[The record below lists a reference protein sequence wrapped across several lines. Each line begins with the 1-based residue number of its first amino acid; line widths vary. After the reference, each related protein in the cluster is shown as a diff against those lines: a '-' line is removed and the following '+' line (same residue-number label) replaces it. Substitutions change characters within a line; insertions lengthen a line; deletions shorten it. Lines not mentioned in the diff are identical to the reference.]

1 MCNCCYILLAPAT
14 GESSQ
19 SAWWLFS
26 ERERG
31 RLKDWDLFHTGLCGS
46 PSRIPLSDST
56 FFGERLIEPE
66 ENSFRIVPNL
76 GPVDSCYRVRWHNCD
91 FKGKWKGSVSYPC
104 WCCMLSCNADL
115 FLFSRGLEIG
125 TSTATFEVGHG
136 LLTDVAAALHAFYRN
151 QKTDSYSLYK
161 LPC

>member
-1 MCNCCYILLAPAT
+1 MLHHIGTSHKRELSVC
-14 GESSQ
+14 
-19 SAWWLFS
+19 LFS

-31 RLKDWDLFHTGLCGS
+31 EIKR
-46 PSRIPLSDST
+46 SRPLPHSSLWIT
-56 FFGERLIEPE
+56 ISYTSIWQHILERKIDRARRKQFQSCTKSWARCILL
-66 ENSFRIVPNL
+66 L
-76 GPVDSCYRVRWHNCD
+76 GWHNCN
-91 FKGKWKGSVSYPC
+91 FKGKWKSSVSYPC

-136 LLTDVAAALHAFYRN
+136 LLTDVAAALHAFYGN

-161 LPC
+161 LPY